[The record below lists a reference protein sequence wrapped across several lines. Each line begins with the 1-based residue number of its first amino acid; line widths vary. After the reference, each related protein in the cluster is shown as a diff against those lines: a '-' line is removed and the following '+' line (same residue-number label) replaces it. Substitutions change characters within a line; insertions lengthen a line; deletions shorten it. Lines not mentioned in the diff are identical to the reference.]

1 MLIESV
7 ILESAVD
14 ELVRKLPSLHKHDY
28 DTIDSLVKHI
38 AKKHSIA
45 TNALEKVFK
54 YKYKQTPKDWY
65 KGKLDEEGGEGEEA
79 QIDFDNL
86 PVMQEFI
93 RWTVDKI
100 NLETMPKFEWSYDT
114 EDAQQNH
121 HTGRHT
127 EGDNDVWVYVKNRN
141 LVDIMRTVFHELV
154 HCRQSELGMIQPGD
168 SYPGSPIEMEADMMA
183 GKYMKVFGK
192 MHPEIFQ

>member
-1 MLIESV
+1 MLSENI
-7 ILESAVD
+7 ILESAAS
-14 ELVRKLPSLHKHDY
+14 ELAKLLPSLQKHDY
-28 DTIDSLVKHI
+28 NTIDDLVRNIARKHKI
-38 AKKHSIA
+38 SH
-45 TNALEKVFK
+45 NALKKIFK
-54 YKYKQTPKDWY
+54 YKFKKTPEHWI
-65 KGKLDEEGGEGEEA
+65 KGKLDEDDEEH
-79 QIDFDNL
+79 QVDYDKL
-86 PVMQEFI
+86 PIMQEFI

-114 EDAQQNH
+114 KDAQMNH

-127 EGDNDVWVYVKNRN
+127 EGKNDVWVYVKNRN

-192 MHPEIFQ
+192 QHPEIFQ

>member
-1 MLIESV
+1 MLIESI
-7 ILESAVD
+7 ILESAAT
-14 ELVRKLPSLHKHDY
+14 ELAKKLPSLRKHDY
-28 DTIDSLVKHI
+28 DTIDKLMRSI
-38 AKKHSIA
+38 AKKHRI
-45 TNALEKVFK
+45 TGEVLHKLFVRK
-54 YKYKQTPKDWY
+54 YRKTPDSWI
-65 KGKLDEEGGEGEEA
+65 KGKLDEENQEE
-79 QIDFDNL
+79 QIDFDKL

-100 NLETMPKFEWSYDT
+100 NLETIPTFEWSYDT
-114 EDAQQNH
+114 EDAQVNH

-127 EGDNDVWVYVKNRN
+127 EGKNDVWVYVKNRN

>member
-1 MLIESV
+1 MLYESV
-7 ILESAVD
+7 ILESAVG
-14 ELVRKLPSLHKHDY
+14 ELARKLPSLHKHDY
-28 DTIDSLVKHI
+28 DTIDDLVRSV
-38 AKKHSIA
+38 ARKHSIA
-45 TNALEKVFK
+45 SHALEKIFT
-54 YKYKQTPKDWY
+54 YKYKKTPKDWY
-65 KGKLDEEGGEGEEA
+65 KGKLDEEGGEES

-93 RWTVDKI
+93 AWTIDKI

-114 EDAQQNH
+114 EDAQVNH

-127 EGDNDVWVYVKNRN
+127 EGKNNVWVYVKNRN

-154 HCRQSELGMIQPGD
+154 HCRQSELGMIQAGD

>member
-1 MLIESV
+1 MLSESI
-7 ILESAVD
+7 ILESAVSDLAKRLPTLQKHD
-14 ELVRKLPSLHKHDY
+14 ETVIDDLVRS
-28 DTIDSLVKHI
+28 V
-38 AKKHSIA
+38 AKKHRIA
-45 TNALEKVFK
+45 HTALEKIFH
-54 YKYKQTPKDWY
+54 YKYKVTPKQWF
-65 KGKLDEEGGEGEEA
+65 KGKLDEDEE
-79 QIDFDNL
+79 QVDFDNL
-86 PVMQEFI
+86 PIMQEFI

-114 EDAQQNH
+114 KDAQMNH

-127 EGDNDVWVYVKNRN
+127 EGKNDVWVYVKNRN

>member
-1 MLIESV
+1 MLSESI
-7 ILESAVD
+7 ILESAVSDLAKKLPTLQKHD
-14 ELVRKLPSLHKHDY
+14 ETVIDDLVRS
-28 DTIDSLVKHI
+28 I
-38 AKKHSIA
+38 AKKHSISHR
-45 TNALEKVFK
+45 ALEKIFH
-54 YKYKQTPKDWY
+54 YKYKTTPKQWFV
-65 KGKLDEEGGEGEEA
+65 GKLDEENEEE
-79 QIDFDNL
+79 QVDFDKL
-86 PVMQEFI
+86 PIMQEFI

-114 EDAQQNH
+114 KDAQLNH

-127 EGDNDVWVYVKNRN
+127 EGENDVWVYVKNRN

>member
-1 MLIESV
+1 MLIESI
-7 ILESAVD
+7 ILESAAG
-14 ELVRKLPSLHKHDY
+14 ELARKLPTLKKHDY
-28 DTIDSLVKHI
+28 DTIDRLMQGI
-38 AKKHSIA
+38 AKKHRI
-45 TNALEKVFK
+45 TGKALHNLFVHKFK
-54 YKYKQTPKDWY
+54 KTPDEWI
-65 KGKLDEEGGEGEEA
+65 KGKLDEEADKEV
-79 QIDFDNL
+79 DFDNL

-93 RWTVDKI
+93 RWTIDKI
-100 NLETMPKFEWSYDT
+100 NLETPPKFEWSYDT
-114 EDAQQNH
+114 QEAQVNH

-127 EGDNDVWVYVKNRN
+127 EGENDVWVYVKNRN

-192 MHPEIFQ
+192 KHPEIFQ

>member
-1 MLIESV
+1 MLSESIIVETAAIE
-7 ILESAVD
+7 LAH
-14 ELVRKLPSLHKHDY
+14 KLPYLKKHNY
-28 DTIDSLVKHI
+28 DTIDRLMQSI
-38 AKKHSIA
+38 AKKHRI
-45 TNALEKVFK
+45 TGKALHDLFVKKFK
-54 YKYKQTPKDWY
+54 KTPDAWI
-65 KGKLDEEGGEGEEA
+65 KGKLDEDEE
-79 QIDFDNL
+79 QVDFNNL
-86 PVMQEFI
+86 PIMQEFI
-93 RWTVDKI
+93 RWTIDKI

-114 EDAQQNH
+114 KDAQMNH

-127 EGDNDVWVYVKNRN
+127 EGKNDVWVYVKNRN

>member
-1 MLIESV
+1 MLIESI
-7 ILESAVD
+7 ILESAAT
-14 ELVRKLPSLHKHDY
+14 ELAKKLPSLRKHDY
-28 DTIDSLVKHI
+28 DTIDKLMRSI
-38 AKKHSIA
+38 AKKHRI
-45 TNALEKVFK
+45 TGEVLHKLFVHK
-54 YKYKQTPKDWY
+54 YRKTPDSWI
-65 KGKLDEEGGEGEEA
+65 KGKLDEENQEE
-79 QIDFDNL
+79 QIDFNKL

-100 NLETMPKFEWSYDT
+100 NLETMPTFEWSYDT
-114 EDAQQNH
+114 EDAQVNH

-127 EGDNDVWVYVKNRN
+127 EGKNDVWVYVKNRN